1 MKVIVYTQN
10 GSIFFDEFRN
20 DHEQINLI
28 IEKAVEKETLDEMW
42 NSLWA
47 DYSEDLWNEYM
58 RVMICV
64 LEEAGCE
71 ILWDR

>member
-1 MKVIVYTQN
+1 MKVIAYTQN

-47 DYSEDLWNEYM
+47 DYSEERWNEYM
-58 RVMICV
+58 LATIHV
-64 LEEAGCE
+64 LEAAGCE
-71 ILWDR
+71 ILWD

>member
-1 MKVIVYTQN
+1 MKVIAYTQN

-42 NSLWA
+42 NSLWD
-47 DYSEDLWNEYM
+47 DYSEERWNEYM
-58 RVMICV
+58 LATIRV
-64 LEEAGCE
+64 LEAACCE